1 MVHLYLILNHS
12 NTIPQIPFINS
23 NFEWYSIDDFKYV
36 IHLMKIEVKPKIFQI
51 FMNGNTQLMN
61 GIDNFGYVIY
71 CYLLGIGF
79 FNAWY

>member
-1 MVHLYLILNHS
+1 MFH
-12 NTIPQIPFINS
+12 
-23 NFEWYSIDDFKYV
+23 
-36 IHLMKIEVKPKIFQI
+36 I

-71 CYLLGIGF
+71 CYLLGIGI